1 MAELYGRCILDNAS
15 MMELRKEVHTEVLAQ
30 MQEKGLTVEE
40 LAPFLQKLPYRA
52 YLRLLQETI
61 PEAAQQAEDATK
73 TWDDERKAARTLA
86 AVAAVL
92 TIS

>member
-1 MAELYGRCILDNAS
+1 MAELYGKCILDDAS

-30 MQEKGLTVEE
+30 MREKGLTVDE
-40 LAPFLQKLPYRA
+40 LVPFLQKLPYRA

-61 PEAAQQAEDATK
+61 PEVVSQAEEATK

-92 TIS
+92 TIF